1 MNLLRRI
8 DAGVALAP
16 LLIFSI
22 GAVTLLS
29 TSSDRVTNQLF
40 FFSFGL
46 ALYILAALIDYEFYK
61 HYWFVAYGVV
71 VALLALTYLAGHVVG
86 GAARWLN
93 LSLFTIQPS
102 EFAKVAVVIFTAS
115 LISTLKRRSLNP
127 TFLVRLTALFLP
139 VLFLVVVQPDLGTAI
154 ILLLIFVGILF
165 YAGVNKIYFVLAFVV
180 LGLFSSPIWAN
191 LHDYQKE
198 RIIVFLNPTLDVAGS
213 GYNVIQ
219 STIAIGSGGL
229 LGRGFGHG
237 TQTHLQ
243 FLPVYWTDFIF
254 AAFAE
259 EWGLVGVV
267 CILVFYAALL
277 VSVLRISFKV
287 ESSFGSLLCA
297 GVFIL
302 FFSQFGINV
311 GMNLGILPVTGIPLP
326 LVSYGGSSLVTS
338 LFLLGLVQSVWIHR
352 RGR

>member
-1 MNLLRRI
+1 
-8 DAGVALAP
+8 
-16 LLIFSI
+16 
-22 GAVTLLS
+22 
-29 TSSDRVTNQLF
+29 
-40 FFSFGL
+40 
-46 ALYILAALIDYEFYK
+46 
-61 HYWFVAYGVV
+61 
-71 VALLALTYLAGHVVG
+71 LLATRLDDGELGRRRLAV
-86 GAARWLN
+86 
-93 LSLFTIQPS
+93 
-102 EFAKVAVVIFTAS
+102 
-115 LISTLKRRSLNP
+115 
-127 TFLVRLTALFLP
+127 LFLP
-139 VLFLVVVQPDLGTAI
+139 MLFLVVVQPDLGTTI
-154 ILLLIFVGILF
+154 ILLLIFVGMLF